1 MKQIAVALKE
11 IHASGVAHND
21 IKADNCLKSRNDEI
35 FEEEGEEPT
44 KIFKISDFGL
54 AKEFDDRFQSF
65 EGTQRKAQSFTSQY
79 GMGPS
84 TVGTGSMQNPL
95 RKPPEELSWDGSGVV
110 QLTPK
115 RDVWDLGGLALQV
128 LTGAWSPSSPVEHN
142 NYA

>member
-54 AKEFDDRFQSF
+54 AKEFDDRQSF

-95 RKPPEELSWDGSGVV
+95 RKPPKSSPGTDLGWCNS
-110 QLTPK
+110 LR
-115 RDVWDLGGLALQV
+115 RDIWDLGCLAFQV
-128 LTGAWSPSSPVEHN
+128 LTERGLLILR
-142 NYA
+142 